1 MWNRRQSAGICCVD
15 MKPCG
20 NGGWWISI
28 DGSAAR
34 KVSLESAARDNAVCC
49 VVANPPRRHLST
61 ARVGTRDLRQR
72 HQIHVGDDV
81 EGETAPVVL
90 ADPFREAE
98 KARGESYSEF
108 AYKLRENMEEWLKE
122 AKAFGEHDKVV
133 ECFGFEQFYRRLPEN
148 LRLWVQD
155 RPGVNTVDKAA
166 QLADEFIARRG
177 AQGPKDGQKEFR
189 PRPDKLGPKGRA
201 PYEKSGA
208 KVTESA
214 NNETGSENEKS
225 ANAEAQR
232 RKKAFEARKQSACY
246 NCGETG
252 HFAVSCKKGKLVFH
266 IVHQDEESRQLL
278 EPYVRELAVNGKP
291 CRVLRDSAATMDV
304 VHPSYVEPHQ
314 FTGDCAWIKQAV
326 EAQSVCLPIAR
337 ITIDGPFGKLE
348 TEAAV
353 SPSLPAQY
361 PYLFS
366 NRSDQLL
373 RERGLVFGE
382 GIVFALTR
390 SKARELGAK
399 AAVESRNDSR
409 REEVGKLAA
418 TSADVASERGQ
429 SASLQVQ
436 IAGVEQQQ
444 QPAETDDSLAEL
456 FVAPTSESLERLL
469 HVGSTALSAEQRKDH
484 TLEKLLDN
492 VTEGVAKKN
501 VRFQAREEIL
511 YRKYRDRR
519 GVEYDQLVVPQVY
532 RQDLLRLAHGN
543 SWLGHLGI
551 RKTKDRLL
559 QEYYWPGCF
568 RDVENFVRTCDV
580 CQRVGKPGDKTKAPM
595 KLVPVIAEPFRRL
608 VIDTV
613 GPLPV
618 TTSGYRHILTVL
630 CPATKFPEAVPLKEL
645 SSVEIVNAL
654 LSVFARVGF
663 LAEIQSDQG
672 RVWPAGSSSPFR
684 GGVWRLRGLPAH
696 AGGAGALQHPHPCMP
711 TAPGIS
717 RCNSGA
723 RSRGWLEGPMSMVPT
738 TCSYRTSMRP
748 MRGESHWAICR
759 ERVKAP
765 PRLEDGPQDGERL
778 LAILRHSGGSCPVS
792 QMRL

>member
-1 MWNRRQSAGICCVD
+1 ME
-15 MKPCG
+15 PC
-20 NGGWWISI
+20 NNS
-28 DGSAAR
+28 
-34 KVSLESAARDNAVCC
+34 KV
-49 VVANPPRRHLST
+49 
-61 ARVGTRDLRQR
+61 
-72 HQIHVGDDV
+72 
-81 EGETAPVVL
+81 
-90 ADPFREAE
+90 PFREAE

-108 AYKLRENMEEWLKE
+108 AYKLRANMEEWLKE

-133 ECFGFEQFYRRLPEN
+133 ECFGLEQFYRRLPEN

-252 HFAVSCKKGKLVFH
+252 HFAASCKKGKLVFH
-266 IVHQDEESRQLL
+266 LVDQDEESRQLL

-337 ITIDGPFGKLE
+337 ITIDGPFGELE

-390 SKARELGAK
+390 SK
-399 AAVESRNDSR
+399 
-409 REEVGKLAA
+409 
-418 TSADVASERGQ
+418 
-429 SASLQVQ
+429 VQ

-444 QPAETDDSLAEL
+444 HPAETDDSLAEL

-469 HVGSTALSAEQRKDH
+469 HVANQPSAKTEGNATRKAEANKGNGTARPYYMDRTSKLELPTGGRAGFIMACACVVFLVAFVVVLLLIIVPISRPADPGTTEQLSPRPTNRHLTMH
-484 TLEKLLDN
+484 TLPPHRSATAESDGPNEKHD
-492 VTEGVAKKN
+492 
-501 VRFQAREEIL
+501 
-511 YRKYRDRR
+511 
-519 GVEYDQLVVPQVY
+519 
-532 RQDLLRLAHGN
+532 
-543 SWLGHLGI
+543 HLGVHMNESYTLDTGGTHG
-551 RKTKDRLL
+551 TKPN
-559 QEYYWPGCF
+559 ES
-568 RDVENFVRTCDV
+568 
-580 CQRVGKPGDKTKAPM
+580 
-595 KLVPVIAEPFRRL
+595 
-608 VIDTV
+608 
-613 GPLPV
+613 LP
-618 TTSGYRHILTVL
+618 
-630 CPATKFPEAVPLKEL
+630 
-645 SSVEIVNAL
+645 
-654 LSVFARVGF
+654 
-663 LAEIQSDQG
+663 
-672 RVWPAGSSSPFR
+672 
-684 GGVWRLRGLPAH
+684 
-696 AGGAGALQHPHPCMP
+696 
-711 TAPGIS
+711 IS
-717 RCNSGA
+717 
-723 RSRGWLEGPMSMVPT
+723 
-738 TCSYRTSMRP
+738 
-748 MRGESHWAICR
+748 
-759 ERVKAP
+759 
-765 PRLEDGPQDGERL
+765 
-778 LAILRHSGGSCPVS
+778 
-792 QMRL
+792 

>member
-1 MWNRRQSAGICCVD
+1 MRVY
-15 MKPCG
+15 
-20 NGGWWISI
+20 
-28 DGSAAR
+28 
-34 KVSLESAARDNAVCC
+34 LEGV
-49 VVANPPRRHLST
+49 
-61 ARVGTRDLRQR
+61 
-72 HQIHVGDDV
+72 
-81 EGETAPVVL
+81 
-90 ADPFREAE
+90 FE

-108 AYKLRENMEEWLKE
+108 AYKLRANMEEWLKE

-133 ECFGFEQFYRRLPEN
+133 ECFGLEQFYRRLPEN

-177 AQGPKDGQKEFR
+177 AQEPKDGQKEFR

-201 PYEKSGA
+201 PYERSGA
-208 KVTESA
+208 KVAESA
-214 NNETGSENEKS
+214 DNETGSENEKS
-225 ANAEAQR
+225 ANSEAQR

-252 HFAVSCKKGKLVFH
+252 HFAASCKKGKLVFH
-266 IVHQDEESRQLL
+266 IVDQDEQSRQLL

-291 CRVLRDSAATMDV
+291 CRVLRYSAATMDV

-390 SKARELGAK
+390 SKARELGAG

-543 SWLGHLGI
+543 SWSGHLGI

-595 KLVPVIAEPFRRL
+595 KLVPVITEPFRRL

-613 GPLPV
+613 GRLPV

-645 SSVEIVNAL
+645 SSGEIVNAL
-654 LSVFARVGF
+654 LAQQ
-663 LAEIQSDQG
+663 LAG
-672 RVWPAGSSSPFR
+672 
-684 GGVWRLRGLPAH
+684 
-696 AGGAGALQHPHPCMP
+696 
-711 TAPGIS
+711 TAMSTAQKKSKPYYDK
-717 RCNSGA
+717 GA
-723 RSRGWLEGPMSMVPT
+723 RIRQFEVGDQVMILRPSQRHKLEVQWEGPAKILQKLSETNYVVSVPGKRKLQQVYH
-738 TCSYRTSMRP
+738 SNLLKPYRQREAVVQMLVNIPEEIPSEIPELGPLTHDGTSRLVNDLVTKAELEP
-748 MRGESHWAICR
+748 DQKRDIRGVHFILGACAREPISQPTPECPSWHEPEESAAAEVEVPGNGESA
-759 ERVKAP
+759 VQTVA
-765 PRLEDGPQDGERL
+765 
-778 LAILRHSGGSCPVS
+778 SSTS
-792 QMRL
+792 QS

>member
-1 MWNRRQSAGICCVD
+1 MAQ
-15 MKPCG
+15 
-20 NGGWWISI
+20 
-28 DGSAAR
+28 
-34 KVSLESAARDNAVCC
+34 
-49 VVANPPRRHLST
+49 
-61 ARVGTRDLRQR
+61 RQR
-72 HQIHVGDDV
+72 QR
-81 EGETAPVVL
+81 ERLSASK
-90 ADPFREAE
+90 FREAE
-98 KARGESYSEF
+98 KARCESYSEF
-108 AYKLRENMEEWLKE
+108 AYKLRANMEEWLKE
-122 AKAFGEHDKVV
+122 ANAFGEHDKVV
-133 ECFGFEQFYRRLPEN
+133 ECFGLEQFYRRLPEN

-177 AQGPKDGQKEFR
+177 AQGPKYGQKEFR

-252 HFAVSCKKGKLVFH
+252 HFAASCKKGKLVFH
-266 IVHQDEESRQLL
+266 IVDQDEESRQLL

-291 CRVLRDSAATMDV
+291 CRVLCDSAATMDV

-314 FTGDCAWIKQAV
+314 FTGDCAWIKKAV
-326 EAQSVCLPIAR
+326 EAQSLCLPIAR

-543 SWLGHLGI
+543 SWSGHLGI

-559 QEYYWPGCF
+559 QEYCWPGCF

-595 KLVPVIAEPFRRL
+595 KLVPIITEPFRRL

-630 CPATKFPEAVPLKEL
+630 CPATKFPEAVPFKEL

-654 LSVFARVGF
+654 LRVP
-663 LAEIQSDQG
+663 I
-672 RVWPAGSSSPFR
+672 V
-684 GGVWRLRGLPAH
+684 
-696 AGGAGALQHPHPCMP
+696 
-711 TAPGIS
+711 
-717 RCNSGA
+717 
-723 RSRGWLEGPMSMVPT
+723 
-738 TCSYRTSMRP
+738 Y
-748 MRGESHWAICR
+748 
-759 ERVKAP
+759 
-765 PRLEDGPQDGERL
+765 
-778 LAILRHSGGSCPVS
+778 S
-792 QMRL
+792 QCG